1 MESDEHEGDFRSSLE
16 ALDEA
21 FFRMIAVRDATGRVC
36 DFRYDY
42 CNQAALRVLGRD
54 RDNVIGRGLLELF
67 PLHKTNGLFDS
78 YVRVTE
84 TGEPLRYEFDF
95 DENGVIG
102 EFEVF
107 VCRLGD
113 GYVLVGHDISDRKR
127 AERGTALV
135 AEQLQS
141 ALTSRIVIEQ
151 AKGYLA
157 ASFGLDPDTAF
168 LALRRYARDNNR
180 LIGEVAASVVA
191 GKLDLAERR

>member
-1 MESDEHEGDFRSSLE
+1 METDEHEEDFRSSLE

-21 FFRMIAVRDATGRVC
+21 FFRMTAVRDDTGTVN

-42 CNQAALRVLGRD
+42 CNQAALRVLGRV
-54 RDNVIGRGLLELF
+54 RDDVIGRRLLELF
-67 PLHKTNGLFDS
+67 PLHEKNGLFDA
-78 YVRVTE
+78 YVHVTE

-95 DENGVIG
+95 DENGVVG
-102 EFEVF
+102 EFEVL
-107 VCRLGD
+107 VCRMGD

-127 AERGTALV
+127 TERGMALV

-168 LALRRYARDNNR
+168 LALRRHARDNNQ
-180 LIGEVAASVVA
+180 LIGDVAAAVVA
-191 GKLDLAERR
+191 GDIDLAGRR

>member
-1 MESDEHEGDFRSSLE
+1 MQTDEHEGNFRSSLE

-21 FFRMIAVRDATGRVC
+21 FFRMTAVRDAAGSIV

-42 CNQAALRVLGRD
+42 CNQAALRVLSRVRD
-54 RDNVIGRGLLELF
+54 DVIGRQLLELF
-67 PLHKTNGLFDS
+67 PLHEKNGLFDS
-78 YVRVTE
+78 YVHVTE

-95 DENGVIG
+95 DENGVVG
-102 EFEVF
+102 EFEVL

-113 GYVLVGHDISDRKR
+113 GYVLVGHDISERKR
-127 AERGTALV
+127 AERGVALV

-151 AKGYLA
+151 AKGYVA
-157 ASFGLDPDTAF
+157 ASYGTDPDTAF

-180 LIGEVAASVVA
+180 LIGEVAAAVVA
-191 GKLDLAERR
+191 GELDLADRR